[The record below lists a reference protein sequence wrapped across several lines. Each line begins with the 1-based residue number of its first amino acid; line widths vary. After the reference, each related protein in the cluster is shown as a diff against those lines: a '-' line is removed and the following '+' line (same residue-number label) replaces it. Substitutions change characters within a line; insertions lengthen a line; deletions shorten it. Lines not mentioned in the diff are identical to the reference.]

1 LREVIAEQLPEST
14 KLVDSASLIAERAKQ
29 LLEDKQL
36 LRMTAE
42 PGSIDIYSSDSED
55 TFCRMATRFL
65 DMAVDIVH
73 YVELDACEES
83 EE

>member
-1 LREVIAEQLPEST
+1 
-14 KLVDSASLIAERAKQ
+14 
-29 LLEDKQL
+29 
-36 LRMTAE
+36 MTAE